1 MPCELYRTKVK
12 RSSKGSRREYLM
24 NSALADLLQAAKVY
38 DLEQPRF
45 AGMPIHPAHKPGYF
59 YALHRRHRDSY
70 HPERFG
76 PRTSASGVLTMM
88 EHSGT
93 HIDALC
99 HQACDLKLFGDIS
112 VEGTETRAGFTKLG
126 IETVPPLLRR
136 GLLLDVAGYKGLSLL
151 PKKYS
156 ITAGDLVACAKTQGV
171 ALKKGDVLLV
181 RTGYATVWHNET
193 EYLQAAGVA
202 KSGTLWAAEQ
212 GMVAVGADNMAWDAP
227 DERDPE
233 TGATLFAHL
242 YLLPQKGIYIMENLN
257 LEELA
262 HDRCYSFAFIGIPLK
277 FKGATGSPLRPLALI

>member
-1 MPCELYRTKVK
+1 MH
-12 RSSKGSRREYLM
+12 SS
-24 NSALADLLQAAKVY
+24 LADLLQAAKVY

-70 HPERFG
+70 QPERFG
-76 PRTSASGVLTMM
+76 PRTGASGVLTMM

-99 HQACDLKLFGDIS
+99 HQACGLKLFGNVPVD
-112 VEGTETRAGFTKLG
+112 GTETPAGFTKLG

-136 GLLLDVAGYKGLSLL
+136 GVLLDVAGWKSQPLL
-151 PKKYS
+151 PKKYAV
-156 ITAGDLVACAKTQGV
+156 TADDLAASAKAQGTE
-171 ALKKGDVLLV
+171 LKKGDALLV
-181 RTGYATVWHNET
+181 RTGYATIWHNEA

-212 GMVAVGADNMAWDAP
+212 EVAAVGADNMAWDAP

-242 YLLPQKGIYIMENLN
+242 YLLPQKGIYIMENLD

-262 HDRCYSFAFIGIPLK
+262 RDRCYTFAFIGIPLK
-277 FKGATGSPLRPLALI
+277 FKGATGSPIRPLALV